1 MSILPEQEIPT
12 KARYVPGASLRGET
26 LPSSLPGGLPSL
38 PPPAPGIQVAA
49 GKIGGPA
56 YRRSDAPAVS
66 APPAEAQAAPVT
78 TRQGADV
85 PAFVDVVKSL
95 AGPSPLWGEN
105 ATWSGRYPKTGQ
117 PAPAVASPPQGIAT
131 PSAATALG
139 EDPETRMFGKT
150 QQGPAGIGVNDKPP
164 RSADSAAVPAAPPA
178 GEPGDLLRGR
188 DSYGNLTWPTE
199 LLKAQLRT
207 VREDNAAEQKDRE
220 AYQNRVSRQNM
231 ESDLKKLTDLAA
243 GGAPLSYGQLA
254 AMKALMTQVNAGR
267 TAEGATAQ
275 QEGMSLDSKRKH
287 DAEMARILGT
297 PLDQRNKELDA
308 AIKSGTL
315 KQAQALQT
323 LQEKLLAAGQ
333 AGNVEEQAQLALLMR
348 QLAGK
353 DAERGQLIPIGGGQT
368 VDPDTGMLRTLPAG
382 AAYLAPGASA
392 PTILRDQKP
401 AGATPTLEQFTAH
414 VLGKNKGEKI
424 PQADIVAAYKKQFGG

>member
-1 MSILPEQEIPT
+1 M
-12 KARYVPGASLRGET
+12 
-26 LPSSLPGGLPSL
+26 
-38 PPPAPGIQVAA
+38 
-49 GKIGGPA
+49 
-56 YRRSDAPAVS
+56 
-66 APPAEAQAAPVT
+66 
-78 TRQGADV
+78 
-85 PAFVDVVKSL
+85 
-95 AGPSPLWGEN
+95 
-105 ATWSGRYPKTGQ
+105 
-117 PAPAVASPPQGIAT
+117 
-131 PSAATALG
+131 G

-150 QQGPAGIGVNDKPP
+150 QQAPAGIGVNDKPP

-188 DSYGNLTWPTE
+188 DSYGNLTGPTE

-207 VREDNAAEQKDRE
+207 VREDNVGEQKDRE

-231 ESDLKKLTDLAA
+231 ESALKNLTDLAA
-243 GGAPLSYGQLA
+243 GGAPLSHGQLA
-254 AMKALMTQVNAGR
+254 AMKSLMTQVNAGR

-275 QEGMSLDSKRKH
+275 QEGISQDSKRKH

-353 DAERGQLIPIGGGQT
+353 DAEKGQLIPIGGGQT
-368 VDPDTGMLRTLPAG
+368 VDPDTGMLRALPAG
-382 AAYLAPGASA
+382 ADYLAPGAIA
-392 PTILRDQKP
+392 PTILRDQKT
-401 AGATPTLEQFTAH
+401 AGATPSLEQFKAH

-424 PQADIVAAYKKQFGG
+424 SEADIVAAYKKQFGG

>member
-1 MSILPEQEIPT
+1 MLRPENRQRLAEISEG
-12 KARYVPGASLRGET
+12 GAIRKGRSLFGESPAVLT
-26 LPSSLPGGLPSL
+26 PSTPV
-38 PPPAPGIQVAA
+38 PAP
-49 GKIGGPA
+49 
-56 YRRSDAPAVS
+56 
-66 APPAEAQAAPVT
+66 T
-78 TRQGADV
+78 
-85 PAFVDVVKSL
+85 
-95 AGPSPLWGEN
+95 
-105 ATWSGRYPKTGQ
+105 
-117 PAPAVASPPQGIAT
+117 
-131 PSAATALG
+131 AATALG

-150 QQGPAGIGVNDKPP
+150 QQGLTGIGVNDKPP
-164 RSADSAAVPAAPPA
+164 RSAALATAPA

-188 DSYGNLTWPTE
+188 DSYGNLTGPTE

-243 GGAPLSYGQLA
+243 GGSSLSHGQLA

-267 TAEGATAQ
+267 TAEGVTSQ
-275 QEGMSLDSKRKH
+275 QGVMSQDAKLKH

-308 AIKSGTL
+308 SIKAGTL

-401 AGATPTLEQFTAH
+401 ASATPTLEQFTAH